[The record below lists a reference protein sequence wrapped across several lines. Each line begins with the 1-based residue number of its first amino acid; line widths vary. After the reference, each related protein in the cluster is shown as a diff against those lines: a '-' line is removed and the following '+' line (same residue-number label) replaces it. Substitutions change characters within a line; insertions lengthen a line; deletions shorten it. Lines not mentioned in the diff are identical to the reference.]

1 MAEQASSVPGD
12 ASSTSHKFSADSG
25 KSDNSSKEEKASEDS
40 EATRFK
46 TSKKRTRINTTSAR
60 KKRKAAS
67 SNSSNHPAVPEVSK
81 NTSKKSNSSV
91 KQKTTP
97 LVKKSKTAKNKTAAN
112 EDKKKSSSSQIASE
126 GDHTCGESS
135 TSGVT
140 RGSKAKSAPELVVK
154 RRVRFQAAVYEA
166 AESSTASDSNTQDS
180 DVEQNRSN
188 TRKSKA
194 KKKIVNKRLVN
205 SKKRQKAKAE
215 ALKQKIHKDKKSAPK
230 KSSSTVV
237 ESSSSKRSAT
247 ELVREYPLRNR
258 IRYSITNASTENT
271 SNANTVE
278 SSSDTQN
285 STKSGRSAVPH
296 KKAKFG
302 SAETLGASISSGGR
316 EASTNSTDN
325 NVLKSES
332 SQPPLPLFRR
342 RSTRQK
348 TTGSCAST
356 SRRSPR
362 GGKLPFAEGTASDG
376 SRIAGMSGGGTNN
389 EPNSSNNSTNNAA
402 VAAVAAAAATAATN
416 AAASGNTDNTTATS
430 STSTAASA
438 TLSNVSLR
446 VNPFENFSVAMDTE
460 RTWTTLVHSTSAPGT
475 AANQDSESD
484 DSDVGR
490 LQALLESRGLPP
502 HLFGALG
509 PRMQHLLQKSMGSS
523 TSTKAQQLLQ
533 GLQAT
538 GDEGQQLQAVIEMCQ
553 MLVMGNEDTLSGFP
567 VKQVV
572 SALIVLLSM
581 EHNFDMMNNACRALT
596 YMMEAL
602 PRSSVVVLDAV
613 PVFLQKLQVIQCMDV
628 AEQSLTALEML
639 SRRHSKSILQ
649 ARGVSACLMYL
660 DFFSIVAQRAALAV
674 TANCCQ
680 NLSPEEFYFIEP
692 SLPLLST
699 RLTHQDKK
707 SVESVC
713 LAFSRLVE
721 SFQNEQKKLHIL
733 AGNDLLKNLQQLLV
747 VSPPVISTGTFITV
761 LRMLS
766 TMCASCSDLAV
777 ELLKNNIADTL
788 CYLLTGSP
796 DGANGKEEIELV
808 SRSPQELYEIVCLIG
823 ELMPKLPSHGMFAVD
838 SLLEKSSPL
847 PGANHQDIP
856 IVWQWKDDRSQWH
869 PYSPMDCRI
878 IEASHQSGE
887 EDVSLTTQ
895 GRTYTIDFHLMRQI
909 NDDTGTTRPVK
920 RTINTV
926 FLANS
931 VSTNDANADAS
942 GGLSG
947 ANNNHQYDSDLKFV
961 ESGLASSFIR
971 SLFGILY
978 EVYSSSAGPSVRYK
992 CLRALLRM
1000 VYYAPPYL
1008 LQEVLKNKLVS
1019 SHIACM
1025 MASQDLR
1032 IVVGALQMAEILMH
1046 KLPTVFEVHF
1056 TREGVIYQV
1065 QQLINMPVLP
1075 PCMVPSTSEYHI
1087 LSLPPIPNVSSAS
1100 SNNVPASNNSS
1111 PSSNNNNSTNINNN
1125 NSSNNTSI
1133 SSNGTSPSNNDN
1145 NGNVDNSTTSVAGGT
1160 STTTTT
1166 AAAAQGAATTSTTT
1180 TTTNSSNTTTTS
1192 ASVTSGDGDNEN
1204 SLNGGSDLSSNRD
1217 TSQLVTMVQCNNLL
1231 TSHES
1236 TLASVSSA
1244 NGSIPCISNS
1254 YENAIP
1260 PPFANVL
1267 LAASQNNTNYAPLP
1281 TDFPSLPVSDESNSR
1296 TTSHTHIRLTDVLK
1310 RKRTAKRP
1318 ATSTTSRKRQ
1328 DDLSSSVMMQEMFSR
1343 GSSNSHVSANVASSG
1358 SSASSRSRLSVATMK
1373 TSSFFASLNPARWG
1387 RHAERTFQK
1396 ELGTLSK
1403 SVSNVS
1409 ISAGNREKAKIWIRE
1424 RAAIFMNLYNTKL
1437 NSSTTVESGF
1447 HPATSI
1453 LTQLIAAIKK
1463 LAKEPADGIPPL
1475 LDLKEIV
1482 LSSDISSFEVN
1493 HSGMVDALLMY
1504 LTRLDD
1510 QFANVDRNQRLRN
1523 FIHVFAS
1530 CPAGFEV
1537 PAGDRDVTA
1546 FAALVNK
1553 LNCCISQLE
1562 QFPVKVHDLPAGAGS
1577 TTALKFFNTHQLK
1590 CHLQRHPE
1598 CTNLKQW
1605 KGGTVKIDPLAMV
1618 QAIERYLVVRG
1629 YARIRDKDLA
1639 DSDDDNSD
1647 EDIDDTLAAVVISQ
1661 SGSRHKLQFLIG
1673 GHVLPYNMTVYQA
1686 VKQFSPNVTNDFSE
1700 NDTDSETPLGS
1711 ANIWVQTH
1719 TVYYRPVPEESAT
1732 STSAR
1737 TGPSNP
1743 VPIRKGKSGSA
1754 KSVSKKKSDD
1764 LWNEGNSPLAKSP
1777 LDPFLFMSLP
1787 PGVVVQD
1794 ASLPVLTLLRILHS
1808 ISRYWGTLYPAVSYK
1823 SLLSLQDFVNTKLSA
1838 KANRQLQDPLVIMT
1852 GNLPCWLHQIAVLSP
1867 FLLPFETRQLLFY
1880 ATVFDRDRALQR
1892 LLDSSPELGGSAD
1905 SQERVAP
1912 RLDRRK
1918 RTISREDILKQA
1930 ETVISDVASSK
1941 ALLEVQ
1947 YEDEVGTGL
1956 GPTLEFYALVSQE
1969 LQRADLELWIN
1980 PNPSKEQTYVF
1991 SPVGLFP
1998 APLGRTT
2005 KVSQLVKIK
2014 SKFRFL
2020 GKLMAKAVM
2029 DSRLLDLPFSIV
2041 FYKWMLGQENTL
2053 SVCDLADVVPDVYN
2067 TIVRLRGLCMEKRA
2081 IETDTTLE
2089 KEQQDTKINQLTLDG
2104 CPIEDLSLDFTLPGY
2119 SHIELK
2125 KNGKNTP
2132 VTIHNLESY
2141 CRLVTYWF
2149 LVEGVSRQMESFREG
2164 FESVFPAA
2172 RLNMFYAEELE
2183 KVFCG
2188 SETYWD
2194 VKTLMESFRP
2204 DHGYTSDSKAI
2215 QNLMEV
2221 LASYNVS
2228 EQRDFL
2234 RFVTGS
2240 PRLPVGG
2247 FRALSPLLTVVR
2259 KTVDNSTNPDEYLPS
2274 VMTCVNYLKLPD
2286 YTSIEVM
2293 RIKLRLAA
2301 VEGQNSF
2308 HLS

>member
-12 ASSTSHKFSADSG
+12 ASSTSHRFFTGSE
-25 KSDNSSKEEKASEDS
+25 KSEKSSSKDVRSSKDNEESPPKTRKRAINQDYSLKKQEKSFQNTASTNSLES
-40 EATRFK
+40 HHL
-46 TSKKRTRINTTSAR
+46 R
-60 KKRKAAS
+60 KKRVAIAKPKS
-67 SNSSNHPAVPEVSK
+67 SLPTKSQAVIKKESYTSDDKKKLRKVESEAENKRAEKSTRQISPRDLNLAPKKQSVSCSH
-81 NTSKKSNSSV
+81 T
-91 KQKTTP
+91 
-97 LVKKSKTAKNKTAAN
+97 LVKKKVKFQTP
-112 EDKKKSSSSQIASE
+112 
-126 GDHTCGESS
+126 
-135 TSGVT
+135 
-140 RGSKAKSAPELVVK
+140 RKSADNL
-154 RRVRFQAAVYEA
+154 
-166 AESSTASDSNTQDS
+166 ASDSVSQDS
-180 DVEQNRSN
+180 DSSQSSEPVHKKPKTSQKLKKRVSYHTRRK
-188 TRKSKA
+188 TRKTAVDQFKEET
-194 KKKIVNKRLVN
+194 V
-205 SKKRQKAKAE
+205 E
-215 ALKQKIHKDKKSAPK
+215 ARTGEIQSSHSTNRPLK
-230 KSSSTVV
+230 
-237 ESSSSKRSAT
+237 
-247 ELVREYPLRNR
+247 LVREYPLRNR
-258 IRYSITNASTENT
+258 IKQNISTDSIAKSD
-271 SNANTVE
+271 TVE
-278 SSSDTQN
+278 SLSDSVN
-285 STKSGRSAVPH
+285 SKSGSSTIPC
-296 KKAKFG
+296 KKAKLG
-302 SAETLGASISSGGR
+302 ATENLGASISSGGR
-316 EASTNSTDN
+316 ETNTTDTA
-325 NVLKSES
+325 LKLES

-362 GGKLPFAEGTASDG
+362 GGKLPFAESTTNDG
-376 SRIAGMSGGGTNN
+376 SRTAGMSGGSDNDAGKINVSSSTTGTG
-389 EPNSSNNSTNNAA
+389 ST
-402 VAAVAAAAATAATN
+402 VA
-416 AAASGNTDNTTATS
+416 DTTATS
-430 STSTAASA
+430 STSTVAST
-438 TLSNVSLR
+438 TLSHVSLR
-446 VNPFENFSVAMDTE
+446 ANPFESFSVALDTE
-460 RTWTTLVHSTSAPGT
+460 RSWTTLVNSTNNSSGT
-475 AANQDSESD
+475 AANADSESD

-509 PRMQHLLQKSMGSS
+509 PRMQHLLQKSMGNS

-572 SALIVLLSM
+572 PALIMLLSM
-581 EHNFDMMNNACRALT
+581 EHNFDMMNHACRALT

-649 ARGVSACLMYL
+649 ASGVSACLMYL

-680 NLSPEEFYFIEP
+680 NLLKEEFYFIEP
-692 SLPLLST
+692 SLILLSS

-713 LAFSRLVE
+713 LAFSRLVD
-721 SFQNEQKKLHIL
+721 SFQTEPKKLHII

-766 TMCASCSDLAV
+766 IMCSSCTDLASD
-777 ELLKNNIADTL
+777 LLKNTIADTL

-796 DGANGKEEIELV
+796 TGLNGKEEVELI

-823 ELMPKLPSHGMFAVD
+823 ELMPKLPSQGMFAID

-847 PGANHQDIP
+847 PGSNLQDLP

-878 IEASHQSGE
+878 VEASHQSGE
-887 EDVSLTTQ
+887 DDVSLTTQ
-895 GRTYTIDFHLMRQI
+895 GRTYTIDFHLMQQI

-920 RTINTV
+920 RTVNTV
-926 FLANS
+926 FVANS
-931 VSTNDANADAS
+931 VTNVEAS
-942 GGLSG
+942 LEISNTVGV
-947 ANNNHQYDSDLKFV
+947 NNNQYDIDLKFS
-961 ESGLASSFIR
+961 ENCLASSFIR
-971 SLFGILY
+971 SLFSILY

-992 CLRALLRM
+992 CLRTLLRM
-1000 VYYAPPYL
+1000 IYYAPSEL

-1032 IVVGALQMAEILMH
+1032 IVVGALQMAEILMQ
-1046 KLPTVFEVHF
+1046 KLPSVFEVHF

-1065 QQLINMPVLP
+1065 QQLINMPLVP
-1075 PCMVPSTSEYHI
+1075 PPV
-1087 LSLPPIPNVSSAS
+1087 VSSAS
-1100 SNNVPASNNSS
+1100 DYHALSLPSVQNSAVSSVPVNVSNDNSACNNNVNDILHINLINNNSNNNVTSNNNSYNDTNSNGQNLINSS
-1111 PSSNNNNSTNINNN
+1111 PRDGD
-1125 NSSNNTSI
+1125 
-1133 SSNGTSPSNNDN
+1133 SNGNIVNEEIANVSCNSP
-1145 NGNVDNSTTSVAGGT
+1145 V
-1160 STTTTT
+1160 
-1166 AAAAQGAATTSTTT
+1166 
-1180 TTTNSSNTTTTS
+1180 
-1192 ASVTSGDGDNEN
+1192 VTS
-1204 SLNGGSDLSSNRD
+1204 L
-1217 TSQLVTMVQCNNLL
+1217 QCNIL

-1236 TLASVSSA
+1236 TLTPSA
-1244 NGSIPCISNS
+1244 PVVNGNPPCIGGSFDTS
-1254 YENAIP
+1254 VASSFENPLTATP
-1260 PPFANVL
+1260 
-1267 LAASQNNTNYAPLP
+1267 TNDSYAPLP
-1281 TDFPSLPVSDESNSR
+1281 ADFPSVPASEESTGRS
-1296 TTSHTHIRLTDVLK
+1296 SHMHMRFTDVLK
-1310 RKRTAKRP
+1310 RKRGAAKRP
-1318 ATSTTSRKRQ
+1318 ASSTSGRKRQ
-1328 DDLSSSVMMQEMFSR
+1328 DDLSSSLIVHDVLGRNKGS
-1343 GSSNSHVSANVASSG
+1343 GNSHSSNSAPNTG
-1358 SSASSRSRLSVATMK
+1358 SSASSKSRLLK
-1373 TSSFFASLNPARWG
+1373 TTNFFASFNPARWG
-1387 RHAERTFQK
+1387 RHSERTSQK

-1409 ISAGNREKAKIWIRE
+1409 ISAGNREKAKTWIRE

-1437 NSSTTVESGF
+1437 NNSTTVESGF

-1475 LDLKEIV
+1475 IDLKDIV

-1504 LTRLDD
+1504 LTRTDD
-1510 QFANVDRNQRLRN
+1510 QFASVDRNQRLRN
-1523 FIHVFAS
+1523 FIHVFAK
-1530 CPAGFEV
+1530 CPVNYDV
-1537 PAGDRDVTA
+1537 PTDERDVIA
-1546 FAALVNK
+1546 FSALVNK

-1598 CTNLKQW
+1598 CSNLKQW

-1629 YARIRDKDLA
+1629 YARIRDKDVV

-1661 SGSRHKLQFLIG
+1661 GGARHKLQFLIG

-1686 VKQFSPNVTNDFSE
+1686 VKQFSPNVTSDFSE

-1719 TVYYRPVPEESAT
+1719 TVYYRPVPDENSPT
-1732 STSAR
+1732 STSR
-1737 TGPSNP
+1737 SGLNTS
-1743 VPIRKGKSGSA
+1743 VSVRKSKSGSA

-1764 LWNEGNSPLAKSP
+1764 LWNDGNSPLAKSP

-1794 ASLPVLTLLRILHS
+1794 ASLPVLTLLRILHA
-1808 ISRYWGTLYPAVSYK
+1808 ISRYWGTLYPSISYK
-1823 SLLSLQDFVNTKLSA
+1823 SLLPLQEFVNSKLSA

-1892 LLDSSPELGGSAD
+1892 LLDSSPELGGNND

-1912 RLDRRK
+1912 RLERRK
-1918 RTISREDILKQA
+1918 RTISREEILKQA

-1956 GPTLEFYALVSQE
+1956 GPTLEFYSLVSKE

-1980 PNPSKEQTYVF
+1980 PNSTKDQIYVF
-1991 SPVGLFP
+1991 STTGLFP

-2014 SKFRFL
+2014 GKFRFL

-2029 DSRLLDLPFSIV
+2029 DSRLLDLPFSLT
-2041 FYKWMLGQENTL
+2041 FYRWMLGQESTL
-2053 SVCDLADVVPDVYN
+2053 SVCDLADVVPDVYR
-2067 TIVRLRGLCMEKRA
+2067 TIVRLRGLCLEKKA
-2081 IETDTTLE
+2081 LENKTTLTSEE
-2089 KEQQDTKINQLTLDG
+2089 KIEKINQLTLDG

-2119 SHIELK
+2119 PHIELRK
-2125 KNGKNTP
+2125 GGKNIP
-2132 VTIHNLESY
+2132 VTILNLESY

-2149 LVEGVSRQMESFREG
+2149 LVEGVTRQMESFKEG
-2164 FESVFPAA
+2164 FESVFPLA

-2188 SETYWD
+2188 SETTWD
-2194 VKTLMESFRP
+2194 SKTLMESFRP
-2204 DHGYTSDSKAI
+2204 DHGYTSDSRAI
-2215 QNLMEV
+2215 KFLLEI
-2221 LASYNVS
+2221 LSSYTVQ

-2247 FRALSPLLTVVR
+2247 FKALSPLLTVVC
-2259 KTVDNSTNPDEYLPS
+2259 KTVDSNSNSDDYLPS

-2286 YTSIEVM
+2286 YSTIDVM
-2293 RIKLRLAA
+2293 RTKLRIAA
-2301 VEGQNSF
+2301 LEGQNSF

>member
-12 ASSTSHKFSADSG
+12 ASSTSHKFLTDNG
-25 KSDNSSKEEKASEDS
+25 KLDNSSSTERNSSKDGEE
-40 EATRFK
+40 TRSK
-46 TSKKRTRINTTSAR
+46 TTRKRSLSQSILSR
-60 KKRKAAS
+60 KKSLNDFSVA
-67 SNSSNHPAVPEVSK
+67 EV
-81 NTSKKSNSSV
+81 KKLSVNRVKSV
-91 KQKTTP
+91 KQTKSSA
-97 LVKKSKTAKNKTAAN
+97 LRKYKAVKKKTAAVN
-112 EDKKKSSSSQIASE
+112 SDKIKTKTNKKEFVESKAGSSLVEQLSLSSSPQSAKSSRKRLSSYSQ
-126 GDHTCGESS
+126 
-135 TSGVT
+135 
-140 RGSKAKSAPELVVK
+140 LVVK
-154 RRVRFQAAVYEA
+154 ENLKYCNTSCFDIDSDSASQDSDSEQSGSITKKAKHKKTLGKTHVSTYKKKLR
-166 AESSTASDSNTQDS
+166 AESSFLPLEDN
-180 DVEQNRSN
+180 
-188 TRKSKA
+188 KSQKD
-194 KKKIVNKRLVN
+194 KSPIPSPGN
-205 SKKRQKAKAE
+205 SKK
-215 ALKQKIHKDKKSAPK
+215 
-230 KSSSTVV
+230 V
-237 ESSSSKRSAT
+237 EII
-247 ELVREYPLRNR
+247 REYPLRNR
-258 IRYSITNASTENT
+258 IRDSISTDNIR
-271 SNANTVE
+271 NPDTVE
-278 SSSDTQN
+278 SPSEAPSSKPGSCT
-285 STKSGRSAVPH
+285 VPY

-302 SAETLGASISSGGR
+302 ATETLGASISSGGR
-316 EASTNSTDN
+316 ETANNSTDTL
-325 NVLKSES
+325 LKLES

-362 GGKLPFAEGTASDG
+362 GGKLPFSEGSNSDG
-376 SRIAGMSGGGTNN
+376 SRVSGMSGGASNEANNKANISTSMGTENG
-389 EPNSSNNSTNNAA
+389 NA
-402 VAAVAAAAATAATN
+402 
-416 AAASGNTDNTTATS
+416 DNIATS
-430 STSTAASA
+430 SSSTTAST

-446 VNPFENFSVAMDTE
+446 TNPFENFSLAMDTD
-460 RTWTTLVHSTSAPGT
+460 RWTTLVHSTSNPSGT
-475 AANQDSESD
+475 VANADSESD

-509 PRMQHLLQKSMGSS
+509 PRMQHLLQKSMGNS
-523 TSTKAQQLLQ
+523 TGTKAHQLLL
-533 GLQAT
+533 GLQAN

-572 SALIVLLSM
+572 PALIVLLSM
-581 EHNFDMMNNACRALT
+581 EHNFDMMNHACRALT

-613 PVFLQKLQVIQCMDV
+613 PIFLQKLQIIQCMDV

-680 NLSPEEFYFIEP
+680 NLLKEEFYFIEP
-692 SLPLLST
+692 SLALLST

-721 SFQNEQKKLHIL
+721 SFQSEQKKLHII

-747 VSPPVISTGTFITV
+747 VSPPIISSGTFITV

-766 TMCASCSDLAV
+766 TMCSNCSDLAV
-777 ELLKNNIADTL
+777 DLLNNTIADTL
-788 CYLLTGSP
+788 CYLLTGFP
-796 DGANGKEEIELV
+796 DGTELI

-838 SLLEKSSPL
+838 SLLEKPSPL
-847 PGANHQDIP
+847 PGSNLQDLP
-856 IVWQWKDDRSQWH
+856 VVWQWKDDGSQWH
-869 PYSPMDCRI
+869 AYSPIDCRI

-895 GRTYTIDFHLMRQI
+895 GRTYTIDFHLMQQI
-909 NDDTGTTRPVK
+909 NDETGTTRPVK

-926 FLANS
+926 FLTNTAT
-931 VSTNDANADAS
+931 STDATVETT
-942 GGLSG
+942 GLPG
-947 ANNNHQYDSDLKFV
+947 TNNNQYDTDLKFV
-961 ESGLASSFIR
+961 ESGLAAPFIR
-971 SLFGILY
+971 SLFSILY

-992 CLRALLRM
+992 CLRTLLRM
-1000 VYYAPPYL
+1000 IYYAPPDL

-1046 KLPTVFEVHF
+1046 KLPSVFEVHF

-1075 PCMVPSTSEYHI
+1075 PCMLPSTSDYHI
-1087 LSLPPIPNVSSAS
+1087 LNLPSVPNTSTVTAIPVSIS
-1100 SNNVPASNNSS
+1100 SISNTNNVNNNLSGLSNFSVSNNSTS
-1111 PSSNNNNSTNINNN
+1111 NKNDSSVTGNGDNISTN
-1125 NSSNNTSI
+1125 
-1133 SSNGTSPSNNDN
+1133 
-1145 NGNVDNSTTSVAGGT
+1145 TTSR
-1160 STTTTT
+1160 
-1166 AAAAQGAATTSTTT
+1166 
-1180 TTTNSSNTTTTS
+1180 
-1192 ASVTSGDGDNEN
+1192 DGDNFN
-1204 SLNGGSDLSSNRD
+1204 TVNGDMISDSSS
-1217 TSQLVTMVQCNNLL
+1217 SQLVTSVQCNTML
-1231 TSHES
+1231 TSQKS
-1236 TLASVSSA
+1236 NLPASVPTA
-1244 NGSIPCISNS
+1244 NGSIPCISTFDNTV
-1254 YENAIP
+1254 P

-1267 LAASQNNTNYAPLP
+1267 IASTQNDESIPLMS
-1281 TDFPSLPVSDESNSR
+1281 DFPPVPLSEELSNRALHS
-1296 TTSHTHIRLTDVLK
+1296 HIRLTDVLK

-1318 ATSTTSRKRQ
+1318 ATSTNSRKRQ
-1328 DDLSSSVMMQEMFSR
+1328 DDLRSSLVVQEIER
-1343 GSSNSHVSANVASSG
+1343 RASNNSQTLSPAASST
-1358 SSASSRSRLSVATMK
+1358 SSTSSKSRLSVATMK

-1387 RHAERTFQK
+1387 RHSERSFQK
-1396 ELGTLSK
+1396 DLGSLSK
-1403 SVSNVS
+1403 NGSNVNM
-1409 ISAGNREKAKIWIRE
+1409 SAGNREKAKIWIRE

-1437 NSSTTVESGF
+1437 NNSTTVESGF

-1475 LDLKEIV
+1475 MDLKEIV

-1510 QFANVDRNQRLRN
+1510 QFAEVDRNQRLRN
-1523 FIHVFAS
+1523 FIHVFAN
-1530 CPAGFEV
+1530 CQVAYEV
-1537 PAGDRDVTA
+1537 PRNDSNVTA
-1546 FAALVNK
+1546 FSALINK

-1590 CHLQRHPE
+1590 CHLQRHPD

-1629 YARIRDKDLA
+1629 YARIRDKDIA

-1661 SGSRHKLQFLIG
+1661 GGARHKLQFLIG

-1719 TVYYRPVPEESAT
+1719 TVYYRPVPDESL
-1732 STSAR
+1732 STLSTRSA
-1737 TGPSNP
+1737 GPSSSIP
-1743 VPIRKGKSGSA
+1743 VRKGKSGSA

-1764 LWNEGNSPLAKSP
+1764 LWNEGNTPSVKSP
-1777 LDPFLFMSLP
+1777 LDPVLFMTLP
-1787 PGVVVQD
+1787 QGAIVQD
-1794 ASLPVLTLLRILHS
+1794 ASLPVLTLLRILHA
-1808 ISRYWGTLYPAVSYK
+1808 ISRYWGTLYPAVNYK
-1823 SLLSLQDFVNTKLSA
+1823 PLLLSQEFVNSKLSA

-1892 LLDSSPELGGSAD
+1892 LLDSSPELGGSTD

-1918 RTISREDILKQA
+1918 RTVSREDILKQA
-1930 ETVISDVASSK
+1930 EAVISEVASSK

-1956 GPTLEFYALVSQE
+1956 GPTLEFYSLVSRE

-1980 PNPSKEQTYVF
+1980 TYSCKDEVHVF
-1991 SPVGLFP
+1991 SPTGLFP

-2005 KVSQLVKIK
+2005 KVSQLVKVK
-2014 SKFRFL
+2014 SRFRFL

-2053 SVCDLADVVPDVYN
+2053 SVCDLADIVPDVYK
-2067 TIVRLRGLCMEKRA
+2067 TIVRLRNVC
-2081 IETDTTLE
+2081 LE
-2089 KEQQDTKINQLTLDG
+2089 KKKIENDFSLTKEQREEKINQLTLDG
-2104 CPIEDLSLDFTLPGY
+2104 CSIEDLSLDFTLPGY

-2125 KNGKNTP
+2125 KGGKNIP
-2132 VTIHNLESY
+2132 VTIHNLDSY

-2149 LVEGVSRQMESFREG
+2149 LVEGVNRQMESFKEG
-2164 FESVFPAA
+2164 FESVFPLA

-2188 SETYWD
+2188 SEACWD
-2194 VKTLMESFRP
+2194 IKTLMESFRP
-2204 DHGYTSDSKAI
+2204 DHGYTTESRAI
-2215 QNLMEV
+2215 QSLFEV
-2221 LASYNVS
+2221 LASYCVQ

-2247 FRALSPLLTVVR
+2247 FKALSPLLTVVR
-2259 KTVDNSTNPDEYLPS
+2259 KTVDSSSNPDEYLPS

-2286 YTSIEVM
+2286 YSSVEVM
-2293 RIKLRLAA
+2293 RAKLRLAA
-2301 VEGQNSF
+2301 LEGQNSF